1 MPQLGQVAVN
11 TFVGGLLTEA
21 GELTFPENASVDELN
36 CDLLKDGSRR
46 RRLGL
51 SIESG
56 SALSTEVVSSNS
68 IVTTHLWQNVGEQAG
83 VEFVVVQLGA
93 TLFFYEQGDGEALSA
108 NRVDTTLVSGVEYAL
123 DMTAFDRPAGN
134 GASAAEVQVASLKGA
149 LVVSSPEINTFYIT
163 RNVTTGAF
171 TETEIAF
178 KSRDYTWQGN
188 VSSYDSAL
196 STGSTSTAR
205 KYDTKNG
212 GWSDGPG
219 GVGDSALSTYIG
231 GGNYPPLTH
240 SWYSGKNAT
249 GDFSVSEWNRIYAGG
264 TRIPNGHYILDV
276 YSKDRH
282 TPSGLGGTSLNT
294 EEDSRFSTVAGYAS
308 RVFYSGMADSTD
320 DNGSKIYFSQLL
332 NDGFDR
338 IGDCHQQNDPTS
350 EVLSDLLD
358 TDGGYISIPEAYN
371 IKKLHT
377 FGPNLYVFAENGVW
391 KIGGV
396 DDVFRASDYTVSK
409 MTEDGL
415 TAVGSF
421 VSAQGRPF
429 WWSNSGIFTVQP
441 DAIGQFSAVSIS
453 QQTIQS
459 FWDDIS
465 AAKRDQV
472 RGIYDASTR
481 RIFWLYPSALE
492 ASEIKKNEILLFD
505 ETLSAFIP
513 WRISDQETATNYVV
527 DATFNSGVGASDTI
541 FNVIDTSGNQVIDSI
556 GDEVVVTR
564 TGRALASSKIKLLVV
579 DGTTGS
585 ITFAEFTDTGFD
597 DWGDADYSSYAETA
611 HSFLGD
617 LEMRKSVPYITT
629 FLKTTET
636 GWMLNDAG
644 DGYDPIRDSGCLIK
658 AYWNFNTEPVAR
670 SQQLYRRKH
679 VPVVDTGDLATF
691 DYPTTVIVSR
701 VKIRGR
707 GRNMRLRFES
717 EAGKD
722 FHLLGYNIIAASNG
736 RF

>member
-56 SALSTEVVSSNS
+56 SVLSTEVVSSNS

-93 TLFFYEQGDGEALSA
+93 QLFFYEQGSGEALSA
-108 NRVDTTLVSGVEYAL
+108 NRVDTTLVSGVEYSL
-123 DMTAFDRPAGN
+123 DMTAYDRPAGN
-134 GASAAEVQVASLKGA
+134 GASAAEIQVASLKGA
-149 LVVSSPEINTFYIT
+149 LIVSSPEISTFYIT

-171 TETEIAF
+171 TERQITF
-178 KSRDYTWQGN
+178 NSRDYTWQGN
-188 VSSYDSAL
+188 VSSYDTAL
-196 STGSTSTAR
+196 ATGSTPTSR

-219 GVGDSALSTYIG
+219 GVGNAALTTYIG

-240 SWYSGKNAT
+240 SWYAGKNAS
-249 GDFSVSEWNRIYAGG
+249 GDFSVAEWERIYAGG
-264 TRIPNGHYILDV
+264 TRITNGHYILNV
-276 YSKDRH
+276 YSKNRH
-282 TPSGLGGTSLNT
+282 SAAGFSGTSLNT

-308 RVFYSGMADSTD
+308 RVFYSGMANSTD

-332 NDGFDR
+332 ADGFDR
-338 IGDCHQQNDPTS
+338 IGDCYQQNDPTS

-459 FWDDIS
+459 FWDNIS

-481 RIFWLYPSALE
+481 RVFWLYPSATE
-492 ASEIKKNEILLFD
+492 TSEVKKNEIILFD

-513 WRISDQETATNYVV
+513 WRISDQDTATDYVV

-541 FNVIDTSGNQVIDSI
+541 FNVIDTSGNQVVDSI

-585 ITFAEFTDTGFD
+585 ITFAEFTDTGFT

-670 SQQLYRRKH
+670 SQQLYRRKS

-701 VKIRGR
+701 VKVRGR

-717 EAGKD
+717 EVGKD